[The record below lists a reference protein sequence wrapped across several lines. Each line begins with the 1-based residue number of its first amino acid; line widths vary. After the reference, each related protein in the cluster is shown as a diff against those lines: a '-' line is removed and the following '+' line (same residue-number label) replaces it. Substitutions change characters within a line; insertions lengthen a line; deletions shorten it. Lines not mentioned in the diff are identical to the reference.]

1 MGIYLMGKK
10 KNLIETAV
18 RLFAE
23 QGYDGTTTLQISREA
38 GVTEPLIYYHFKGKE
53 ELFTYILNDA
63 FDEYVRRLEA
73 LPEET
78 PNEFVKIENLI
89 HATQQAVEQMPRRT
103 RLVMS
108 SCPARIKNADHV
120 CYSRMIGIY
129 DWHRDYLTRCLEKGI
144 ASGEFKEVPIAETA
158 FVLISMINGMSR
170 QHSLLEGHGIPP
182 ARGAAVDFCRRSLL
196 AV

>member
-1 MGIYLMGKK
+1 MGIVAMGKK

-53 ELFTYILNDA
+53 ELFTYILNEA
-63 FDEYVRRLEA
+63 FDEYVGRLEA
-73 LPEET
+73 LPQET
-78 PNEFVKIENLI
+78 ASEFVKIENLI
-89 HATQQAVEQMPRRT
+89 HATQQAVEEMPRRT

-108 SCPARIKNADHV
+108 SCPARIKDPNHV

-129 DWHRDYLTRCLEKGI
+129 NWHYDYLTRCLEKGV
-144 ASGEFKEVPIAETA
+144 ASGEFQSIPVAETA
-158 FVLISMINGMSR
+158 YVLISMINGMSR
-170 QHSLLEGHGIPP
+170 QHSLLNGSGIAA
-182 ARGAAVDFCRRSLL
+182 ARQTAVEFCRRSLL
-196 AV
+196 AE

>member
-1 MGIYLMGKK
+1 MGKK

-53 ELFTYILNDA
+53 ELFTYILNEA
-63 FDEYVRRLEA
+63 FDEYRARLEA
-73 LPEET
+73 LPQST
-78 PNEFVKIENLI
+78 PSEFAKIENLI
-89 HATQQAVEQMPRRT
+89 HATQKAVEEMPRRT

-108 SCPARIKNADHV
+108 SCPARIKDSDHV
-120 CYSRMIGIY
+120 CYGRMIDIY
-129 DWHRDYLTRCLEKGI
+129 EWHRDYLTRCLENGS
-144 ASGEFKEVPIAETA
+144 ASGEFKRVPVAETV

-170 QHSLLEGHGIPP
+170 QHALLNRRGIE
-182 ARGAAVDFCRRSLL
+182 AACRAAVDFCRRSLL
-196 AV
+196 AT

>member
-1 MGIYLMGKK
+1 MGKK

-53 ELFTYILNDA
+53 ELFTYILSEA
-63 FDEYVRRLEA
+63 FDEYAGRLEA
-73 LPEET
+73 LPRDT

-89 HATQQAVEQMPRRT
+89 HATQRAVEEMPRRT

-108 SCPARIKNADHV
+108 ACPARIKNADHV
-120 CYSRMIGIY
+120 CHSRMIGIFE
-129 DWHRDYLTRCLEKGI
+129 WHRDYLMRCLEKGI
-144 ASGEFKEVPIAETA
+144 ASGEFKKVPVAESA

-170 QHSLLEGHGIPP
+170 QHSLLEGRDIAS
-182 ARGAAVDFCRRSLL
+182 ARDAAVEFCRRSLL
-196 AV
+196 ADSIL